1 MGNCSLILLVVE
13 KVLHAVSVMCLCRF
27 QSVLSGKDMEILE
40 YQQMIRDLRE
50 KLRAAQMDSDK
61 SNIIALQQVSQI
73 SYSSLKLKI
82 VI

>member
-1 MGNCSLILLVVE
+1 M
-13 KVLHAVSVMCLCRF
+13 
-27 QSVLSGKDMEILE
+27 KDMEILE

-73 SYSSLKLKI
+73 SYLTALYPEKG
-82 VI
+82 

>member
-1 MGNCSLILLVVE
+1 
-13 KVLHAVSVMCLCRF
+13 MCLCWF
-27 QSVLSGKDMEILE
+27 QSVLSVKDMEILE

-73 SYSSLKLKI
+73 SQFINKVLMPQT
-82 VI
+82 